1 MSVPATH
8 NDSDDDDTH
17 CADPVSSDECVHA
30 HWVDP
35 YTGEPEPP
43 PSRAEFLSMMSMYYR
58 GPVLRRVTQP
68 TRHTPQPAHSDS
80 DSDQDSSPEYSDAVA
95 TPASGFIDIVIDESA
110 YLSSIA
116 VSRVEDGTVRVVRG
130 P

>member
-1 MSVPATH
+1 MHAGS
-8 NDSDDDDTH
+8 DSDDDTH

-43 PSRAEFLSMMSMYYR
+43 PSRVEFLSMMSMYYR

-68 TRHTPQPAHSDS
+68 TRHAPQPAHSDS
-80 DSDQDSSPEYSDAVA
+80 DQDSSLEYSDTAN
-95 TPASGFIDIVIDESA
+95 TPASGFFDTVIDESA
-110 YLSSIA
+110 YLPSIA
-116 VSRVEDGTVRVVRG
+116 VSRVEDGTVRVVHG
-130 P
+130 SE